1 MLNQKGNLMA
11 NKKRFGIV
19 GAGLVGTLFETVP
32 EFEVVHRNEWDPV
45 RWEGLVNTAAIAGR
59 QICEETAFALV
70 LGANVRMPMKMFE
83 ACNGQDRYTSL
94 AKARTD
100 ALFPVQSPDLSEPNR
115 NQPLYPGQSI
125 PFITFSTS
133 AVYRKPAR
141 TIDTVAESHPLYPQN
156 AYSASKILME
166 AMLPHDQC
174 FIFRIPRVVTNNG
187 HPRDFCEKVKAWNV
201 CEDVYESV
209 IYPETIIKAVTRAL
223 TDPALPR
230 GIYNLASEAV
240 HLPTYIKENYDWEG
254 DVIEPFSLGYC
265 STVVFDT
272 NKAESV
278 GLI

>member
-1 MLNQKGNLMA
+1 MET
-11 NKKRFGIV
+11 NKKFGVV
-19 GAGLVGTLFETVP
+19 GAGLVGTLFERVP
-32 EFEVVHRNEWDPV
+32 DFEVVHRNQWEPV

-59 QICEETAFALV
+59 AICEETHFSLV

-83 ACNGQDRYTSL
+83 ACNGQDRYTSVT
-94 AKARTD
+94 KARAD
-100 ALFPVQSPDLSEPNR
+100 ALFLDGVPNR

-133 AVYRKPAR
+133 AVYRKPDR
-141 TIDTVAESHPLYPQN
+141 VIDTVSERHPLYPQN

-166 AMLPHDQC
+166 AMLPHDRC

-187 HPRDFCEKVKAWNV
+187 HPNDFCEKVKKWQV

-223 TDPALPR
+223 TDPDLPR

-240 HLPTYIKENYDWEG
+240 HLPTYIKEEYGWEG
-254 DVIEPFSLGYC
+254 DVVEPYSLGYC

-272 NKAESV
+272 NKAKSV